1 MRMTIMSVLLTM
13 VCGIALAENKMTAE
27 DVTIKAGETAELT
40 ISIENDMDVAAFDFR
55 LYLPNGISVVWDEE
69 LEDYAWN
76 WCDRVP
82 WNARGYF
89 FDMNIQTTN
98 DDGMLFGANSGTSG
112 KVLSGSSGP
121 VLTLTLKATA
131 DVVGGKG
138 QLKLIFQL

>member
-13 VCGIALAENKMTAE
+13 VCGIALAEN
-27 DVTIKAGETAELT
+27 
-40 ISIENDMDVAAFDFR
+40 IENDMNVAAFDFR

-82 WNARGYF
+82 RNARGYF